1 MTSVLIRDKRED
13 MSGEEENPR
22 EDDTVRDWSEAATGN
37 AESHQKLE
45 DSPLRLQRECG
56 PTNTFILYFR
66 P

>member
-1 MTSVLIRDKRED
+1 MSLDKRED
-13 MSGEEENPR
+13 MSGGEEENPH
-22 EDDTVRDWSEAATGN
+22 EDDTVRDWSEAATRN

-56 PTNTFILYFR
+56 PINTFKLYFR